1 MRLSTRHLPQL
12 RRPAAAGSRTP
23 ARTPRAFTLV
33 ELLVVI
39 GIVALLIAIL
49 LPSLSKARESAN
61 RTACMSNVRQIVTA
75 FVMYTADNKGSL
87 PWTALGTQWD
97 EDWIWWDKAH
107 IGEIKQHGIG
117 PYLNLEAD
125 AKVMYCPADQR
136 EFRLRRPTDPY
147 PFSYSLNNIFTSQP
161 LTGTKRG
168 SWGNIAGFETKLVTG
183 KITQIKNASEKILI
197 FEEDERTIDDGNG
210 SIYCAPGKYDWV
222 NLVALRHDPQS
233 RRNPDVAPPPSGPIP
248 NPGGRGV
255 VGFCDGHADFI
266 ERSLAHSKRSC
277 LADAAVVNADWP

>member
-1 MRLSTRHLPQL
+1 
-12 RRPAAAGSRTP
+12 
-23 ARTPRAFTLV
+23 
-33 ELLVVI
+33 VVI
-39 GIVALLIAIL
+39 GIIALLIAIL

-168 SWGNIAGFETKLVTG
+168 SWGNIAGFETQLVTG
-183 KITQIKNASEKILI
+183 KITQIKSASEKILI

-210 SIYCAPGKYDWV
+210 SMYCAIGKY
-222 NLVALRHDPQS
+222 NFLNMLALRHDTQN
-233 RRNPDVAPPPSGPIP
+233 RKKIDAPPPSSGPIP
-248 NPGGRGV
+248 NPDGRGV
-255 VGFCDGHADFI
+255 VGFADGHSEFI
-266 ERSLAHSKRSC
+266 ERSVAHSKKSC
-277 LADAAVVNADWP
+277 VADVTQISPFWP